1 MLNGLKRFLRK
12 GFFRNMEPYDID
24 MDEFKSKREN
34 GAIIVDVRSSQEY
47 NEGHLPGAINIPEY
61 EIRRVKNEMPKLNQ
75 QIVVYCQYGGRS
87 RDAYNMLKKMGYTNV
102 YSLKGGLEM
111 I

>member
-1 MLNGLKRFLRK
+1 MFCRRCCKNRGFYRNQQNEINFTELKEMVSK
-12 GFFRNMEPYDID
+12 GAVLI
-24 MDEFKSKREN
+24 
-34 GAIIVDVRSSQEY
+34 DVRSPQEY

-61 EIRRVKNEMPKLNQ
+61 EIRRIKNEVPKLNQ
-75 QIVVYCQYGGRS
+75 QIIVYCQYGGRS
-87 RDAYNMLKKMGYTNV
+87 RDAYNMLRKMGYTNI

>member
-1 MLNGLKRFLRK
+1 M
-12 GFFRNMEPYDID
+12 I
-24 MDEFKSKREN
+24 
-34 GAIIVDVRSSQEY
+34 DVRSPQEFK
-47 NEGHLPGAINIPEY
+47 EGHLPGAINIPEY
-61 EIRRVKNEMPKLNQ
+61 EIRKVKNEMPKLNQ

-87 RDAYNMLKKMGYTNV
+87 KNAYNMMKKMGYTNV

>member
-1 MLNGLKRFLRK
+1 MRRCCYCCKRSYQK
-12 GFFRNMEPYDID
+12 DINYDEMNALIN
-24 MDEFKSKREN
+24 EYQVN
-34 GAIIVDVRSSQEY
+34 IIDVRSKQEF

-61 EIRRVKNEMPKLNQ
+61 EIRKVKNEMPKLNQ

-87 RDAYNMLKKMGYTNV
+87 REAYNMLRKMGYTNV

>member
-1 MLNGLKRFLRK
+1 ML
-12 GFFRNMEPYDID
+12 
-24 MDEFKSKREN
+24 
-34 GAIIVDVRSSQEY
+34 
-47 NEGHLPGAINIPEY
+47 
-61 EIRRVKNEMPKLNQ
+61 KLNQ

-87 RDAYNMLKKMGYTNV
+87 REAYNMLRKMGYTNV

>member
-1 MLNGLKRFLRK
+1 MFCRRWYRGRGFYRNNQINEINFTKLKDMAAK
-12 GFFRNMEPYDID
+12 GAVLI
-24 MDEFKSKREN
+24 
-34 GAIIVDVRSSQEY
+34 DVRSPQEY

>member
-1 MLNGLKRFLRK
+1 MFCRRCYRNRGCYKNSSQNEINFEQLK
-12 GFFRNMEPYDID
+12 NMV
-24 MDEFKSKREN
+24 SK
-34 GAIIVDVRSSQEY
+34 GAILIDVRSPQEFK
-47 NEGHLPGAINIPEY
+47 EGHLPGAINITHS
-61 EIRRVKNEMPKLNQ
+61 EIRKVKNEMPKLNQ

-87 RDAYNMLKKMGYTNV
+87 REAYNMLRKMGYTNV

>member
-1 MLNGLKRFLRK
+1 MFCRRCYRNNSQNEINFDELK
-12 GFFRNMEPYDID
+12 D
-24 MDEFKSKREN
+24 MVAK
-34 GAIIVDVRSSQEY
+34 GAILIDVRSPQEY

-61 EIRRVKNEMPKLNQ
+61 EIRRIKNEMSKLNQ

>member
-1 MLNGLKRFLRK
+1 MFCRRCYRNRGYYKNSYQNEINFEQLK
-12 GFFRNMEPYDID
+12 NMV
-24 MDEFKSKREN
+24 SK
-34 GAIIVDVRSSQEY
+34 GAILIDVRSPQEFK
-47 NEGHLPGAINIPEY
+47 EGHLPGAINIPEY
-61 EIRRVKNEMPKLNQ
+61 EIRKVKNEMPKLNQ

-87 RDAYNMLKKMGYTNV
+87 KNAYNMMKKMGYTNV

>member
-1 MLNGLKRFLRK
+1 MFCRRCYRNRGCYKNSSQNEINFEQLK
-12 GFFRNMEPYDID
+12 NMV
-24 MDEFKSKREN
+24 SK
-34 GAIIVDVRSSQEY
+34 GAILIDVRSPQEFK
-47 NEGHLPGAINIPEY
+47 EGHLPGAINIPEY
-61 EIRRVKNEMPKLNQ
+61 EIRKVKNEMPKLNQ

-87 RDAYNMLKKMGYTNV
+87 REAYNMLRKMGYTNV

>member
-1 MLNGLKRFLRK
+1 MFCRRCYRGRGFYRNNQINEINFTKLKDMAAK
-12 GFFRNMEPYDID
+12 GAVLI
-24 MDEFKSKREN
+24 
-34 GAIIVDVRSSQEY
+34 DVRSPQEY

-87 RDAYNMLKKMGYTNV
+87 RDAYNMLKKMVYTNV